1 MPKVFRSSRAGVA
14 VVALSAALL
23 GGYAFSY
30 AASACLARLLPLSPA
45 DAVIVATLPAFI
57 FYTGAILWAFASR
70 DAVRAWAPCFEN
82 YTFLDEAGGTRL
94 RVDCDVFGTYED
106 WMREV
111 WPKALLALKTVC
123 EETPS

>member
-1 MPKVFRSSRAGVA
+1 MIQAPAWLQILSRST
-14 VVALSAALL
+14 AALL

-70 DAVRAWAPCFEN
+70 DAVRAWAP
-82 YTFLDEAGGTRL
+82 LGLAA
-94 RVDCDVFGTYED
+94 
-106 WMREV
+106 
-111 WPKALLALKTVC
+111 PLALIGFW
-123 EETPS
+123 PQALGWLA